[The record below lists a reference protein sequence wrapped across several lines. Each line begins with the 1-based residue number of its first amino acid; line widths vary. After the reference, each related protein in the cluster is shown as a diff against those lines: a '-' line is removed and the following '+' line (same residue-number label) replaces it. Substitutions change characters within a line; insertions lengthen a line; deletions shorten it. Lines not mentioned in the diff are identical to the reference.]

1 MVGSYRL
8 TVTIT
13 RPLPSQTGSRHTES
27 ATARCYCHRALG
39 WLWVRPPPAVCA
51 RPARI
56 PPARDSRA
64 LNVGVSGC
72 RNLPR
77 NGRSRV
83 LPPRGSRTQRAAATR
98 IPPWR
103 RGSPPWRWKEL
114 STAPD
119 ADGVSQT
126 VRVTHP
132 FHPLRGLEFRFA
144 YSKHCWGLD
153 RVFCEGEDGKMQS
166 FPTAWTNF
174 VPQDAFVTVSAGRSA
189 FRVTDLLKLADFLDR
204 MRADAAGG
212 L

>member
-1 MVGSYRL
+1 M
-8 TVTIT
+8 
-13 RPLPSQTGSRHTES
+13 
-27 ATARCYCHRALG
+27 
-39 WLWVRPPPAVCA
+39 
-51 RPARI
+51 
-56 PPARDSRA
+56 
-64 LNVGVSGC
+64 
-72 RNLPR
+72 
-77 NGRSRV
+77 
-83 LPPRGSRTQRAAATR
+83 
-98 IPPWR
+98 
-103 RGSPPWRWKEL
+103 

-174 VPQDAFVTVSAGRSA
+174 VSEDAFVTVSAGRSA

-204 MRADAAGG
+204 MRADTAGG